1 MNDFQALVL
10 PRVMMRYT
18 EGLADVVD
26 GQIEYLDSGAPST
39 QDYQTFLLIPGADTL
54 LVLRPNRQGK

>member
-1 MNDFQALVL
+1 MGF
-10 PRVMMRYT
+10 T

-39 QDYQTFLLIPGADTL
+39 PDYQTFLLIPGAGHTA
-54 LVLRPNRQGK
+54 RFTPQPSGK

>member
-1 MNDFQALVL
+1 ME
-10 PRVMMRYT
+10 YT

-39 QDYQTFLLIPGADTL
+39 PDYQTFLLVPGAGHTARF
-54 LVLRPNRQGK
+54 RPHRPGK